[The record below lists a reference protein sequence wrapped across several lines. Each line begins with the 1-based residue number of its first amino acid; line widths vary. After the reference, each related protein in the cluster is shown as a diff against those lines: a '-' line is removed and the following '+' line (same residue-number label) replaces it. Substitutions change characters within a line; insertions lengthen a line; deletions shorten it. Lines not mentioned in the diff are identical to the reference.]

1 MSLIIQGKS
10 TCPLCGEVL
19 EQGQE
24 LFAKSAFIEDRNHPL
39 WRYLDAAM
47 HQTCFLQWP
56 ERAAFISE
64 FNGLFERHYRGIRF
78 PHPDGTIEEREQF
91 LAPRRP
97 TRRCSRPLRS
107 AAAERQTV
115 RRTNGA
121 RMRKQYHFRPSP
133 AGLRAWDV
141 DRLVLLSKDLVPEPV
156 PIADI
161 RELDEAY
168 WGESMTCREVAE
180 HARLI
185 QEADLSFPVILSSDG
200 RIMDGMHRVLKATME
215 GRSHVPAVRFRS
227 DPTPD
232 YIGVDPESLP
242 YEEDNRLI
250 PNERDA

>member
-1 MSLIIQGKS
+1 
-10 TCPLCGEVL
+10 
-19 EQGQE
+19 
-24 LFAKSAFIEDRNHPL
+24 
-39 WRYLDAAM
+39 
-47 HQTCFLQWP
+47 
-56 ERAAFISE
+56 
-64 FNGLFERHYRGIRF
+64 
-78 PHPDGTIEEREQF
+78 
-91 LAPRRP
+91 
-97 TRRCSRPLRS
+97 
-107 AAAERQTV
+107 
-115 RRTNGA
+115 
-121 RMRKQYHFRPSP
+121 MRKQYHFRPSP

-141 DRLVLLSKDLVPEPV
+141 DRLVSLNKDLVPELV
-156 PIADI
+156 SIADI

-168 WGESMTCREVAE
+168 WGGAMTCREVAE

-185 QEADLSFPVILSSDG
+185 QEADPSFPVILSSDG